1 MTKDPS
7 FAEHHVDQNAVAWF
21 REWGLMCNGGGLMHN
36 QSDQIGRF
44 FNFLVT
50 NLHTKLT
57 KYFGTSL
64 GHFKQCNFHVKN
76 NLATFL
82 AISGKMRQRFY
93 SIIWSH

>member
-50 NLHTKLT
+50 NLHTKVDQIFWYL
-57 KYFGTSL
+57 FGP
-64 GHFKQCNFHVKN
+64 F
-76 NLATFL
+76 
-82 AISGKMRQRFY
+82 
-93 SIIWSH
+93 